1 MKIRRI
7 IAVTGLLLLV
17 SCAGQN
23 PVGESTTKVEG
34 VRKSGFLQDYSILKE
49 GGEERMNLV
58 YVNPE
63 ANFAG
68 YDKIIVDP
76 VTIWL
81 NPGSNLSKVSPK
93 DRQQMANELHE
104 EIIKEFNKDFEIV
117 NIPGPGTMRFRVAL
131 VDAKESNPFLDT
143 ISTYVPQVRLIQAV
157 ATIGS
162 ETAAFVGEA
171 GVEAEARDALTGEL
185 LGAVVDRRAGT
196 KALGDSTFN
205 SWSDMRRI
213 FKQWVEQ
220 VREDIC
226 RRKKGTGQ

>member
-1 MKIRRI
+1 
-7 IAVTGLLLLV
+7 
-17 SCAGQN
+17 
-23 PVGESTTKVEG
+23 
-34 VRKSGFLQDYSILKE
+34 
-49 GGEERMNLV
+49 
-58 YVNPE
+58 
-63 ANFAG
+63 
-68 YDKIIVDP
+68 
-76 VTIWL
+76 
-81 NPGSNLSKVSPK
+81 
-93 DRQQMANELHE
+93 
-104 EIIKEFNKDFEIV
+104 
-117 NIPGPGTMRFRVAL
+117 MRFRVAL

-143 ISTYVPQVRLIQAV
+143 ISTYVPQVRLIQAA
-157 ATIGS
+157 ATVGS

-226 RRKKGTGQ
+226 RRRGKSLN